1 LQIVR
6 ALQKSG
12 LVVAMT
18 GDGVNDSP
26 ALKAADIGIAMGK
39 SGTDVARSVADVV
52 LADDNLNSMATAVE
66 QGRTIYG
73 NIRKSLRFLLST
85 NLSEIEVMLATTAL
99 GLGEP
104 LTPLQLLWINLLS
117 DVFPGLAL
125 AVEPA
130 EPDVMKRPPRDPRR
144 PILDA
149 RDLRR
154 TLFEATTI
162 SGGAM
167 AAYLYGISRY
177 GMGPQARSIGFMTLV
192 VAQLVQA
199 YSCRSETHRFYDT
212 PHLKR
217 NAYLDIAV
225 GGSLAL
231 QVLTPYVPPLRKLL
245 GLTPLSP
252 VDAVVAAAA
261 AALPFFINELTKDGN
276 TRPAQPSHAATTSA
290 EPSP

>member
-1 LQIVR
+1 
-6 ALQKSG
+6 
-12 LVVAMT
+12 
-18 GDGVNDSP
+18 
-26 ALKAADIGIAMGK
+26 
-39 SGTDVARSVADVV
+39 
-52 LADDNLNSMATAVE
+52 
-66 QGRTIYG
+66 
-73 NIRKSLRFLLST
+73 LST